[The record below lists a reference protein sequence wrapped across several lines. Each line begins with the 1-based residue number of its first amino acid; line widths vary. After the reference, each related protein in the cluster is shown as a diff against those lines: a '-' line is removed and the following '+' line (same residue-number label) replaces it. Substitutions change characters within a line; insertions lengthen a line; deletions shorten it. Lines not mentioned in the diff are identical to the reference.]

1 VPFLISA
8 ILIALGLYVRL
19 RIEESAAFRE
29 TPKIAAVPAVEA
41 RKTHWRSIIIVF
53 CAEMAQTSYLYLTAI
68 FTIPRLSRACDEQD
82 G

>member
-1 VPFLISA
+1 
-8 ILIALGLYVRL
+8 
-19 RIEESAAFRE
+19 
-29 TPKIAAVPAVEA
+29 VPAVEA